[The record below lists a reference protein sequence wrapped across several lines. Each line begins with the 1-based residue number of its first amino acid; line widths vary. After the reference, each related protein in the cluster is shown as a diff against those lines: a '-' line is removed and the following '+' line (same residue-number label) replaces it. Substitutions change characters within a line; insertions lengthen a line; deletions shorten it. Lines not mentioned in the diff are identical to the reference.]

1 MENWR
6 KKPRVL
12 IIDDDDDFV
21 SDMTIMLSSEF
32 EITSAGSTLEARDRW
47 AKYPP
52 KCVLL
57 DLHLP
62 RHFGDDPQTEGLSF
76 IDHISNDPAMRS
88 AVGVPVIAVTSGAG
102 TAPAGKVQELG
113 IAAVYRKPPDLKRL
127 KTAIWHLIASREET
141 FSGPANVWPP
151 IDDSEVTD

>member
-1 MENWR
+1 M
-6 KKPRVL
+6 

-32 EITSAGSTLEARDRW
+32 EITSAGSTLEARDCW
-47 AKYPP
+47 AQHPP

-88 AVGVPVIAVTSGAG
+88 AVGVPIIAVTSGAD
-102 TAPAGKVQELG
+102 TAPVRRVQELG
-113 IAAVYRKPPDLKRL
+113 IAAVYQKPPDLKRL
-127 KTAIWHLIASREET
+127 KTAIWHLIAGREET
-141 FSGPANVWPP
+141 FSGSANVRPP
-151 IDDSEVTD
+151 VDDSEVTD